1 MFLTLFAA
9 IETRVAGAKTVDEL
23 RSIISDQQKTIS
35 DLKLALIR
43 KHAEERKVSQT
54 SHVQSTQT
62 EAVPLFPI
70 KPTPPKEGAPRKN
83 GRHHRRH
90 QTYPF
95 SQDGMPLNNYSQR
108 DVGIQTLMP
117 SNPRKGLLI
126 SISDLKPQSKGRQS
140 SHNDREP
147 HKPEA
152 LPPIPV
158 GDLEQPSLHHS
169 HTGTVSVEIPAINCV
184 TQQYHQDEVQN

>member
-1 MFLTLFAA
+1 MFLTLFAV
-9 IETRVAGAKTVDEL
+9 IEKRVAEKTVEL
-23 RSIISDQQKTIS
+23 ERIISDQKKTIS
-35 DLKLALIR
+35 DLNQALVR
-43 KHAEERKVSQT
+43 KRNEERKVSKS

-126 SISDLKPQSKGRQS
+126 SISVSKPESKGRRSS
-140 SHNDREP
+140 SHNDLEP

-158 GDLEQPSLHHS
+158 EDSFHHS
-169 HTGTVSVEIPAINCV
+169 HTGTVSMEMSV
-184 TQQYHQDEVQN
+184 